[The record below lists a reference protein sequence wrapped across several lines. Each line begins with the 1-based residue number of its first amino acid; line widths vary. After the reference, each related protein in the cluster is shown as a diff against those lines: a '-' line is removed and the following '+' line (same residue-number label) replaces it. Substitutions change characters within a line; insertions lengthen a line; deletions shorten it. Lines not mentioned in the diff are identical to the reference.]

1 MGIGLDNTEEKIVR
15 ATFEILQEEGL
26 KKATT
31 KKIAKKAGV
40 NEVTVFRKFENK
52 KNLVEITKEYCLQ
65 KLIGELEEIFYFD
78 EDDGIEEY
86 LKISYFGVLNL
97 SEEEFSILKVA
108 MEEVRSDD
116 DKKPLISDI
125 TDLIINKLEEFF
137 KLQVDKGV
145 IKEINTH
152 SLSVMCFSILFQSV
166 ILWKVYN
173 IGLGFETNYYA
184 DDLLD
189 MMFEGIKPLSA

>member
-1 MGIGLDNTEEKIVR
+1 MGIELDNTEEKIVR

-52 KNLVEITKEYCLQ
+52 KNLVEVTKEYYLQ
-65 KLIGELEEIFYFD
+65 KLTGELEEIFYFD
-78 EDDGIEEY
+78 EDEEIEEY

-97 SEEEFSILKVA
+97 SQEEFSILKVA

-125 TDLIINKLEEFF
+125 TNLIINKLEEFF

-173 IGLGFETNYYA
+173 ISLGFDTNYYA

-189 MMFEGIKPLSA
+189 MMFEGIKPLSV

>member
-1 MGIGLDNTEEKIVR
+1 MGIKLDNTEEKIVN
-15 ATFEILQEEGL
+15 ATFEILQKEGL

-52 KNLVEITKEYCLQ
+52 KNLVEITKNYYMQ
-65 KLIGELEEIFYFD
+65 KLIDVLEEIFYFD
-78 EDDGIEEY
+78 EDEGIEEY

-97 SEEEFSILKVA
+97 SEDNFSILKVA
-108 MEEVRSDD
+108 MEEVRSDE

-125 TDLIINKLEEFF
+125 TDLIISKLEEFF

-145 IKEINTH
+145 IKEINAH

-173 IGLGFETNYYA
+173 ISLGFDTNYYA

-189 MMFEGIKPLSA
+189 MMFEGIKPLSL

>member
-1 MGIGLDNTEEKIVR
+1 MGIELDNTEEKIVR

-31 KKIAKKAGV
+31 KKIAKKAGI

-52 KNLVEITKEYCLQ
+52 KNLVEVTKEYYLQ

-78 EDDGIEEY
+78 EDEEIEEY

-97 SEEEFSILKVA
+97 SDEEFSILKVA
-108 MEEVRSDD
+108 MEEVRSDE

-137 KLQVDKGV
+137 KLQVDNGV

-152 SLSVMCFSILFQSV
+152 SLAVMCFSILFQSV

-173 IGLGFETNYYA
+173 IRLGFDTNYYA

-189 MMFEGIKPLSA
+189 MMFEGIKPLSE

>member
-1 MGIGLDNTEEKIVR
+1 MGIELDNTEEKIVR

-52 KNLVEITKEYCLQ
+52 KNLVEVTKEYYLQ
-65 KLIGELEEIFYFD
+65 KLTGELEEIFYFD
-78 EDDGIEEY
+78 EDEEIEEY

-97 SEEEFSILKVA
+97 SQEEFSILKVA

-125 TDLIINKLEEFF
+125 TNLIINKLEEFF

-173 IGLGFETNYYA
+173 ISLGFDTNYYA

>member
-1 MGIGLDNTEEKIVR
+1 MGIELDNTEEKIVK

-52 KNLVEITKEYCLQ
+52 KNLVEITKEYYLQ